1 MSETVTVNKSAK
13 SRSDL
18 DRISQRLAN
27 LQSRLDA
34 ISNRNSSA
42 NNGKS
47 YNSKD
52 KICTK
57 KQYGEIDA
65 SVYITARQPDIS
77 IVQET
82 TDASS
87 RIFEGTMTREEET
100 ISKIDELGR
109 EVFRR
114 KKLRPMTLNMAMRAG
129 RNIQQIKERVELG
142 ELQDCFE
149 VNGKYFTKVYE
160 DGTEITGD
168 ELKEVLSDIN
178 NVSASQ
184 IRNNSQF
191 VQAANINMRDPV
203 PIELSL
209 NQNLGDFGDLKL
221 SAGYTEITGTVT
233 NLKATN
239 GLTPGNANLIQTT
252 KQMGFVTKKVN
263 SLMVDDS
270 RHERTFDQWEEEYK
284 GHAINF
290 GASFTKRLNYSTQMN
305 ISLSTRIAVESSHT
319 DIIDAGDIVDYKIS
333 AGIQKQTK
341 KSTFRGDLSF
351 EAAKNGTMN
360 DQVIRAAINSNF

>member
-1 MSETVTVNKSAK
+1 MSETVTIQKSTK
-13 SRSDL
+13 SRADL
-18 DRISQRLAN
+18 DSISQRLAN
-27 LQSRLDA
+27 LQSRLDS

-57 KQYGEIDA
+57 KEHGEIDGA
-65 SVYITARQPDIS
+65 VYITARQPDIS

-87 RIFEGTMTREEET
+87 RIFEGTITREETT
-100 ISKIDELGR
+100 ISKIDALGR
-109 EVFRR
+109 EVFRK
-114 KKLRPMTLNMAMRAG
+114 KKLRPLTLNMAMRAG

-149 VNGKYFTKVYE
+149 VNGKYFSKVYE
-160 DGTEITGD
+160 DGTEVTGD
-168 ELKEVLSDIN
+168 ELKEILADLG
-178 NVSASQ
+178 NVNAAQ

-191 VQAANINMRDPV
+191 VQSANINMRDPV

-209 NQNLGDFGDLKL
+209 NQSLGDFGDLKL
-221 SAGYTEITGTVT
+221 SAGYTEITGNVT

-239 GLTPGNANLIQTT
+239 GITPGNASLIQTT

-263 SLMVDDS
+263 SLMVEDS
-270 RHERTFDQWEEEYK
+270 KHERTFDQWEEEYK
-284 GHAINF
+284 GHAVKL
-290 GASFTKRLNYSTQMN
+290 GVGFTKQLNYTTSMDV
-305 ISLSTRIAVESSHT
+305 SLSTRIAVESSHT
-319 DIIDAGDIVDYKIS
+319 DIIDAGDIVDVQAALGISKIS
-333 AGIQKQTK
+333 K
-341 KSTFRGDLSF
+341 KYTFRGEVSY
-351 EAAKNGTMN
+351 EAAKAGDFNKEVVN
-360 DQVIRAAINSNF
+360 AAIKASF